1 MSTHKRIARAIIPRA
16 LRSFLK
22 RLAIQTGLMEDP
34 ARMDAPL
41 EYPFLG
47 PMQAPTLRPNYRW
60 GILAAARMAQSLGL
74 PAISVVEF
82 GVAGGNGLVEM
93 ESLAREAAQRSG
105 VRIDVYGF
113 DTGTG
118 LPKPV
123 DYRDLPQMWRE
134 GFYGM
139 DVDALKARL
148 SSAQLLLGEVSD
160 TVPEFIKSAP
170 APIGFIAFDM
180 DLYSSTVAAFQ
191 LFEDALE
198 LVLPRVVCYFDDIIG
213 FSHSDFTGERLAISE
228 FNQRHAKR
236 KLSKMYG
243 LQKFLKRT
251 DPWLDMM
258 YLFHAFEHPLY
269 GEPDGWHTL
278 SELPLVD
285 SSSR

>member
-1 MSTHKRIARAIIPRA
+1 MSLHKRIARTFIPGSIRR
-16 LRSFLK
+16 LLK
-22 RLAIQTGLMEDP
+22 RLIIRIGLMQDP

-47 PMQAPTLRPNYRW
+47 PMQAPSLRLNYRW
-60 GILAAARMAQSLGL
+60 GMLASARMAQALGL
-74 PAISVVEF
+74 PAISVIEF

-93 ESLAREAAQRSG
+93 ENLAREITQRSG
-105 VRIDVYGF
+105 VKIEVYGF

-123 DYRDLPQMWRE
+123 DYRDLPQMWQE

-148 SSAQLLLGEVSD
+148 SSAQLLLGEVSQ
-160 TVPEFIKSAP
+160 TVPEFIKSKP
-170 APIGFIAFDM
+170 APVGFIAFDM

-191 LFEDALE
+191 LFEDALD

-228 FNQRHAKR
+228 FNQRHSMR
-236 KLSKMYG
+236 KLSKIYG
-243 LQKFLKRT
+243 LQKFLKRN
-251 DPWLDMM
+251 DPWLDML

-269 GEPDGWHTL
+269 AEPDGWHTL
-278 SELPLVD
+278 SDLPLVE
-285 SSSR
+285 R